1 MRNPS
6 QYLSRVDYMP
16 SPPYQ
21 SFPVKQAF
29 ENETEIVLARLALP
43 SVPIVMHRIFSRC
56 VPHTHAYS
64 LLDGYRAP
72 RSTADSARRPWPSGG
87 HSSGEIDSTYAPT
100 IASIAGGLLVC
111 FYLIDLIFQYQNSFT
126 ITQVSC
132 MCFRLH
138 GSCFF
143 TLHMLTWN

>member
-1 MRNPS
+1 
-6 QYLSRVDYMP
+6 MP

-21 SFPVKQAF
+21 SFPVKQGF

-43 SVPIVMHRIFSRC
+43 SVPIVMHRIFSRS

-72 RSTADSARRPWPSGG
+72 RSTADSARRPWPSGE

-100 IASIAGGLLVC
+100 VASIAGGLLVC

-126 ITQVSC
+126 ITQSL
-132 MCFRLH
+132 LH
-138 GSCFF
+138 VFPI
-143 TLHMLTWN
+143 TWLLLFHPAHANLELKACPHAPVNIC